1 MFQVGEYIVCDHNGV
16 CRILDI
22 AEMPELKKGV
32 LYYELE
38 PVYSRGSRIYA
49 PVDSEKLVMRKVI
62 TAGEAEALL
71 KEIPSLEA
79 IWISN
84 EKKREEQYRE
94 LARRYDCRDWIRIIK
109 TIHVRK
115 RDRRLGKEVFGVS
128 TAQEAVEALAD
139 FIRAC
144 GLPTKLSQLK
154 SREPVTPELLRKV
167 ADTCNLI
174 ESNPR
179 KLSLSEVYEILMEC
193 R

>member
-115 RDRRLGKEVFGVS
+115 RDRRLAGKKVTYIDEKYMKMAEANLYGEIS
-128 TAQEAVEALAD
+128 MAMGLSIEEAARMIRDEIRDQELTE
-139 FIRAC
+139 
-144 GLPTKLSQLK
+144 LK
-154 SREPVTPELLRKV
+154 KDV
-167 ADTCNLI
+167 
-174 ESNPR
+174 
-179 KLSLSEVYEILMEC
+179 
-193 R
+193 